1 MYIRDTLKQVQG
13 DRGWLSQRYSS
24 QEPVLA
30 QPEPI
35 KCIIPQKTLYYPI
48 LPSSE
53 RATYHSEAATPLAL
67 IEAAT
72 PLAPKLQ
79 NRIAAN
85 LQTSKPPNPQTC
97 TQPPTIPHP
106 DQLQTPLASLLAK
119 VVNAPYD
126 TPFVHPIQV
135 AIDQG
140 LEVLNSI

>member
-13 DRGWLSQRYSS
+13 DRGWLSQRYLNRNQLSS
-24 QEPVLA
+24 LFT
-30 QPEPI
+30 
-35 KCIIPQKTLYYPI
+35 QKTLYYPI

-85 LQTSKPPNPQTC
+85 LQTSKPQNP
-97 TQPPTIPHP
+97 
-106 DQLQTPLASLLAK
+106 
-119 VVNAPYD
+119 
-126 TPFVHPIQV
+126 
-135 AIDQG
+135 
-140 LEVLNSI
+140 NSIPIKTDYTECQSQK

>member
-85 LQTSKPPNPQTC
+85 LQTSKPPNLHPTPYHSASGSIANTSCISVSKGCKC
-97 TQPPTIPHP
+97 T
-106 DQLQTPLASLLAK
+106 
-119 VVNAPYD
+119 V
-126 TPFVHPIQV
+126 
-135 AIDQG
+135 
-140 LEVLNSI
+140 